1 MRDSWDD
8 RIHRAETLAARM
20 GAADAML
27 GFYVRLLGIQKD
39 IYESLRNRRLTGDV
53 ALDATAETQF
63 APKLLAMT
71 VSSGPATLRERAE
84 QLQSGTDFEGLAQR
98 FWQSPSD
105 RDFFGKA
112 LVQPYL
118 ERLAEQRV
126 PPRHRDHLRDR
137 GIGAPGLSQAGR
149 CPFCAGAP
157 QLSILEEH
165 AASLES
171 GGRQLQ
177 CANCLNRWP
186 CRRVV
191 CVACGEEDE
200 HKLAYYQSDEF
211 PHIRVDSCETC
222 GHYLKSID
230 LGKLGLAV
238 PIVDEMAGAA
248 LDAWAV
254 EKGFTKIELNLAGM

>member
-27 GFYVRLLGIQKD
+27 GFYVCLLRIQKD
-39 IYESLRNRRLTGDV
+39 IYESLRNRRLTGDFAV
-53 ALDATAETQF
+53 DANGEMPF

-71 VSSGPATLRERAE
+71 IRNGPTALRERAE
-84 QLQSGTDFEGLAQR
+84 RLQSHTAFEEIGQA
-98 FWQSPSD
+98 FWHSPSD

-118 ERLAEQRV
+118 ERLAELRV
-126 PPRHRDHLRDR
+126 PPRRRDHLRGER
-137 GIGAPGLSQAGR
+137 R
-149 CPFCAGAP
+149 CPFCGGAP
-157 QLSILEEH
+157 QLSILEEN

-177 CANCLNRWP
+177 CANCLNRWA
-186 CRRVV
+186 CRRIV
-191 CVACGEEDE
+191 CVHCGEEDE
-200 HKLAYYQSDEF
+200 HKLGYYQADEF
-211 PHIRVDSCETC
+211 PHVRIDSCEVC
-222 GHYLKSID
+222 RHYLKSID

-248 LDAWAV
+248 LDAWAA
-254 EKGFTKIELNLAGM
+254 EHGLTKIELNLAGM